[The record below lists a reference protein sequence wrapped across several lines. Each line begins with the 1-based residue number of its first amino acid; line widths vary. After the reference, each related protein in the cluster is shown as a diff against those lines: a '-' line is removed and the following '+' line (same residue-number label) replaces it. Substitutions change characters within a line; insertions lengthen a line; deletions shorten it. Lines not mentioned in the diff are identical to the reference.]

1 MEDRIRWQTV
11 MTSLAGAVPA
21 GAARVVVDGAGAG
34 AFADR
39 LADLLGAVGRRCTR
53 VVAESNDDLV
63 LIADGPAGRDA
74 ESRWDLVIWLRTDQD
89 GDREHGADIVV
100 DLHDPGW
107 PVIRRLTAPA
117 AADWYVAE
125 SRAFFAA
132 RAATWDDRFGD
143 DMPAYSA
150 AVSQAALLPGATVLD
165 IGCGTGRALPALR
178 EAVGAGGTVIGLDL
192 TDEML
197 EVARERGRAA
207 LATLVV
213 GDARRMPLADDV
225 LDSIFAAGLIMHL
238 PDVPAG
244 LAELARVTKPG
255 GSLVLFHPT
264 GRAALAARHGR
275 TLRPDEPL
283 ADEPLAALLAGSGWR
298 RTVYDDAPDHFFAK
312 AVRVAPSTTVQE
324 RASNPAQAD
333 HSGRRPR

>member
-1 MEDRIRWQTV
+1 MEDRHRWQTV
-11 MTSLAGAVPA
+11 LTSVARAVPA
-21 GAARVVVDGAGAG
+21 GAARVVVDGGGAD

-53 VVAESNDDLV
+53 VDSGAGDVFVA
-63 LIADGPAGRDA
+63 AGPAGRDA
-74 ESRWDLVIWLRTDQD
+74 GSPWDLVIWLRTDQD
-89 GDREHGADIVV
+89 GDREPGADIVV

-117 AADWYVAE
+117 AADWYVTE

-132 RAATWDDRFGD
+132 RAATWDDKFGD
-143 DMPAYSA
+143 DMPSYSA
-150 AVSQAALLPGATVLD
+150 AVARAALAPGATVLD
-165 IGCGTGRALPALR
+165 AGCGTGRALPALR
-178 EAVGAGGTVIGLDL
+178 AAVGAGGTVLGLDL

-197 EVARERGRAA
+197 QVARERGRAG
-207 LATLVV
+207 LAALVV
-213 GDARRMPLADDV
+213 GDVRRMPLADAV
-225 LDSIFAAGLIMHL
+225 LDAIFAAGLLMHL

-244 LAELARVTKPG
+244 LTELARVTKPG

-283 ADEPLAALLAGSGWR
+283 ADRPLAALLAAAGWR
-298 RTVYDDAPDHFFAK
+298 RIVYDDAAEHFFAK
-312 AVRVAPSTTVQE
+312 AVRVAP
-324 RASNPAQAD
+324 
-333 HSGRRPR
+333 